1 MAEYETVMV
10 NFTKVGNH
18 DSSFTKLAMRV
29 LLDNDNKSSSNDSNH
44 LLSSCSDD
52 EDDEFG
58 MEDGGFC
65 CFTNSLPVI
74 YLRVWLNK
82 TPHMVS
88 FVSHRI
94 PD

>member
-1 MAEYETVMV
+1 MTIIATEMIVI
-10 NFTKVGNH
+10 F
-18 DSSFTKLAMRV
+18 
-29 LLDNDNKSSSNDSNH
+29 LLGGSV
-44 LLSSCSDD
+44 D